1 MELRATPRKSQEKL
15 APGMIPAVAY
25 SKEKNVTF
33 AIERKAF
40 DRAFRQQG
48 TTGLFDIVIEGG
60 ETFPALVKTVQMDK
74 RRREAIHADFYMV
87 TYGQPVE
94 VTVPVHTTGKA
105 QGEIQGGL
113 VDVVVHNL
121 NVIAPGPRRIPQEIT
136 VDVTALNIGDHV
148 TAGQIKLPEGV
159 KLAVEED
166 LVVISVLPPRLTA
179 EELAAEQQAAQ
190 VAGLVA
196 AGEISPEA
204 AEAVLEGAASVEE
217 VKTESQAQQDTEE
230 ASERANQGQ

>member
-1 MELRATPRKSQEKL
+1 MELRAIPRTGQQKL
-15 APGMIPAVAY
+15 ASGLIPAVAY
-25 SKEKNVTF
+25 NKEKNVSF

-48 TTGLFDIVIEGG
+48 TTGLFDITLEGG

-87 TYGQPVE
+87 TYGEPVQ
-94 VTVPVHTTGKA
+94 VSVPVHTAGRS
-105 QGEIQGGL
+105 QGEVMGGL
-113 VDVVVHNL
+113 VDIVVHNL
-121 NVIAPGPRRIPQEIT
+121 DIVAPGPRRIPQEIS
-136 VDVTALNIGDHV
+136 VDVAALNIGDHV

-159 KLAVEED
+159 KLAVDED

-179 EELAAEQQAAQ
+179 EEAEAETQAAQ

-196 AGEISPEA
+196 AGELSEEA
-204 AEAVLEGAASVEE
+204 AAAVLEGDASIEE
-217 VKTESQAQQDTEE
+217 IKAEIAESSDTAE
-230 ASERANQGQ
+230 ASDEDKQD